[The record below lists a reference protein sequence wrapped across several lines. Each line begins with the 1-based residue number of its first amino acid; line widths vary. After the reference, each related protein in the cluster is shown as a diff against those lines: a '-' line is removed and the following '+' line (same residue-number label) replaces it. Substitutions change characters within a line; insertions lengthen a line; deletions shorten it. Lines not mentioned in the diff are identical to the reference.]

1 MGIIRWE
8 LKFAKPVRGPQMM
21 NTIQYIFDETGYQTG
36 VIVPIALWRKIFPND
51 TDTYQLEPDILTLS
65 DRDQD
70 RFLAMLESPPA
81 PNAKLTSSMQQYLMK
96 FGNEL
101 HN

>member
-1 MGIIRWE
+1 
-8 LKFAKPVRGPQMM
+8 MM

-65 DRDQD
+65 DRDRD

>member
-1 MGIIRWE
+1 
-8 LKFAKPVRGPQMM
+8 M

-36 VIVPIALWRKIFPND
+36 VIVPIELWRKIFPND
-51 TDTYQLEPDILTLS
+51 TQRLEPDTITLS
-65 DRDQD
+65 DRDRD
-70 RFLAMLESPPA
+70 LFLAMLESPPA
-81 PNAKLTSSMQQYLMK
+81 PNARLTSSMHQYLAK